1 MTMVLRSLISL
12 VLVLVATLLPAQ
24 SDVLAEVLRK
34 YQGGD
39 LAGAREA
46 VDRAVRSEMHAENPE
61 AWLLRGFI
69 YKDVYKGMPV
79 GPEADNVRQ
88 EALESLYTCMAFD
101 QPGTYRD
108 NALQAYDFL
117 VRSCFNEAARALSA
131 MDTDRARKLFADYKA
146 AQLRSDPNAN
156 TRDKEIEFGNALGT
170 VYTKQFNAFR
180 TDTVLFDQ
188 AVAAYVR
195 VLELDANNYGA
206 NYNLATLHYNR
217 GVYNI
222 QRISADVDIPTM
234 AMIQEASKEYFQKAL
249 PYMLKAH
256 EMNPS
261 RRETLLGLEGI
272 YYSLQDQM
280 NADKFRQLFELMP
293 PSEER

>member
-131 MDTDRARKLFADYKA
+131 MDTDRARKLFDDYKA

-188 AVAAYVR
+188 AVAAY
-195 VLELDANNYGA
+195 
-206 NYNLATLHYNR
+206 YNLATLHYNR